1 MVMTED
7 NKHIFHKNVLIEQFL
22 FFHFFN
28 FCVYALQ
35 RRKENFFIFG
45 LSLSPNHEQI
55 LMRNAACPCIL
66 CQKQIAQKNE
76 IALDAFGLL
85 FLFLDGRFCQNGR

>member
-1 MVMTED
+1 
-7 NKHIFHKNVLIEQFL
+7 
-22 FFHFFN
+22 
-28 FCVYALQ
+28 
-35 RRKENFFIFG
+35 
-45 LSLSPNHEQI
+45 
-55 LMRNAACPCIL
+55 MRNAACPCIL